1 MNKFLRFILY
11 GVLILAV
18 AALPVLMLFTMQDS
32 GYFTT
37 PTLPVSEK
45 AILAEER
52 TPEPTAEIQP
62 VSLFV
67 TADVLERREKPDT
80 GRNMGYWVRGDEI
93 VVLDACSS
101 PAGDVWFEFQM
112 PVSGD
117 TGWSA
122 AQYQGRQ
129 FVKPIPSYLEN
140 CNE

>member
-1 MNKFLRFILY
+1 MNKFLRFMLY

-18 AALPVLMLFTMQDS
+18 GALPVLMLFTMQDS

-45 AILAEER
+45 AILAEEK
-52 TPEPTAEIQP
+52 TPEPTVESLP
-62 VSLFV
+62 VSVLV

-80 GRNMGYWVRGDEI
+80 GRNLGYWVRGDEI
-93 VVLDACSS
+93 QVLRVCSNL
-101 PAGDVWFEFQM
+101 AGDVWFAFDL

-122 AQYQGRQ
+122 AKYQGRQ
-129 FVKPIPSYLEN
+129 FVKQIPSSLEK
-140 CNE
+140 CDE